1 MATRAAA
8 GGEACIEHLPV
19 PVFATVMGFGGWT
32 LATAA
37 LERHYGAAPGASLV
51 LLVVTAALF
60 LFLASLYLLKLQRH
74 PGRVAEEWRH
84 PVRRSFFPAI
94 SIGLLLI
101 ATATAP
107 HRADVALPL
116 WAVGTA
122 LQLLLTLLI
131 VRAWIVSDHAL
142 AHLNPGWFV
151 PAVGNI
157 VVPLAGVP
165 LGFAE
170 ISFFFFAL
178 GLFFWLVLV
187 TLVFNRLIFHDPLP
201 ERLLPTLAILVAPPA
216 VGFLAW
222 TNLAGKPDLLAHL
235 LFDLALFFALLV
247 ATLARRL
254 LAVSFGLSAWA
265 WSFPLAAFT
274 AACLRYADHHG
285 GGFFAGLGT
294 GAYIVLVGVMVAL
307 TARTLMWVRAGGP
320 CRPEG

>member
-1 MATRAAA
+1 MATRVET

-37 LERHYGAAPGASLV
+37 LERHHGAPPGASLV
-51 LLVVTAALF
+51 LLALTTALF
-60 LFLASLYLLKLQRH
+60 LFLSVLYLLKLQRH

-84 PVRRSFFPAI
+84 PVRRSFFPAV

-107 HRADVALPL
+107 HRPDVTLPL
-116 WAVGTA
+116 WMVGTV
-122 LQLLLTLLI
+122 LQLLLTVLI

-142 AHLNPGWFV
+142 AHLNPGWFI

-165 LGFAE
+165 LGLAE
-170 ISFFFFAL
+170 ISLFFFAL

-201 ERLLPTLAILVAPPA
+201 ERLVPTLVILVAPPA

-222 TNLAGKPDLLAHL
+222 LNLAGKLDLFAHM
-235 LFDLALFFALLV
+235 LFGLALFFALLV

-254 LAVSFGLSAWA
+254 LAVPFGLSAWA

-294 GAYIVLVGVMVAL
+294 GAYAALCGVMIAL
-307 TARTLMWVRAGGP
+307 TVRTVLWIRAGGP
-320 CRPEG
+320 CRPES